1 MPLGG
6 SEKKFLVPPGPAM
19 VTDPSQLQAAPGCPR
34 CEAGGCVGTRWS
46 PKCPTLESVA
56 YMASEEGVDHQ
67 EAHFRPALLLR
78 GIPADLDPASEG
90 RAVLTAKAC
99 AGFLLNASLKF
110 RVWSRKGC
118 PEAGTSLVPP
128 DPHYFGGPGQFCR
141 YAFTQKPAPA
151 FAVSTALPSEAG
163 SRSAGMPRSNSAGR
177 KWGTQCA
184 S

>member
-1 MPLGG
+1 
-6 SEKKFLVPPGPAM
+6 M

-90 RAVLTAKAC
+90 RAVLTAKAG
-99 AGFLLNASLKF
+99 AGFLLNAY
-110 RVWSRKGC
+110 R
-118 PEAGTSLVPP
+118 
-128 DPHYFGGPGQFCR
+128 Q
-141 YAFTQKPAPA
+141 
-151 FAVSTALPSEAG
+151 
-163 SRSAGMPRSNSAGR
+163 N
-177 KWGTQCA
+177 
-184 S
+184 

>member
-1 MPLGG
+1 
-6 SEKKFLVPPGPAM
+6 M

-99 AGFLLNASLKF
+99 AGFWVNVGLK
-110 RVWSRKGC
+110 G
-118 PEAGTSLVPP
+118 
-128 DPHYFGGPGQFCR
+128 
-141 YAFTQKPAPA
+141 
-151 FAVSTALPSEAG
+151 
-163 SRSAGMPRSNSAGR
+163 
-177 KWGTQCA
+177 
-184 S
+184 

>member
-1 MPLGG
+1 MCVLRIHVRHAILAVIPIWVKKCNNAISPVLSAPRAIVAAPRRLPAIPGRKY
-6 SEKKFLVPPGPAM
+6 SAAWWARKKFLVPPGPAM

-90 RAVLTAKAC
+90 RAV
-99 AGFLLNASLKF
+99 
-110 RVWSRKGC
+110 
-118 PEAGTSLVPP
+118 
-128 DPHYFGGPGQFCR
+128 
-141 YAFTQKPAPA
+141 
-151 FAVSTALPSEAG
+151 VSFEF
-163 SRSAGMPRSNSAGR
+163 
-177 KWGTQCA
+177 
-184 S
+184 

>member
-110 RVWSRKGC
+110 RAWSRKGC
-118 PEAGTSLVPP
+118 PEAGSVTLPS
-128 DPHYFGGPGQFCR
+128 DPHYFGDLGQFCR
-141 YAFTQKPAPA
+141 YAFNKKNGASFCRQYSSP
-151 FAVSTALPSEAG
+151 L
-163 SRSAGMPRSNSAGR
+163 RSGVEVGGDA
-177 KWGTQCA
+177 TEQ
-184 S
+184 

>member
-1 MPLGG
+1 
-6 SEKKFLVPPGPAM
+6 M

-67 EAHFRPALLLR
+67 EAHFRPALFLR

-99 AGFLLNASLKF
+99 AVFLLNASFKF
-110 RVWSRKGC
+110 CVWSRKGC
-118 PEAGTSLVPP
+118 PEAGNVTFPP
-128 DPHYFGGPGQFCR
+128 DPHYFAGPSQFCR
-141 YAFTQKPAPA
+141 YKFTQKTAPA
-151 FAVSTALPSEAG
+151 FARSTALPSKAG

-177 KWGTQCA
+177 KCA

>member
-90 RAVLTAKAC
+90 RAVLTAKAG
-99 AGFLLNASLKF
+99 AGFWVNAYMY
-110 RVWSRKGC
+110 R
-118 PEAGTSLVPP
+118 
-128 DPHYFGGPGQFCR
+128 Q
-141 YAFTQKPAPA
+141 
-151 FAVSTALPSEAG
+151 
-163 SRSAGMPRSNSAGR
+163 N
-177 KWGTQCA
+177 
-184 S
+184 

>member
-1 MPLGG
+1 
-6 SEKKFLVPPGPAM
+6 M

-90 RAVLTAKAC
+90 RAVLTAKAG
-99 AGFLLNASLKF
+99 AGFWVNASLNF

-118 PEAGTSLVPP
+118 PEAGSVTLPS
-128 DPHYFGGPGQFCR
+128 DPHYFGGLGQFCR
-141 YAFTQKPAPA
+141 YCRLLL
-151 FAVSTALPSEAG
+151 AVQWAG
-163 SRSAGMPRSNSAGR
+163 SCIWSPGVMYV
-177 KWGTQCA
+177 
-184 S
+184 

>member
-1 MPLGG
+1 MSLEDRKILLDLENNPVIRRWNSSASG
-6 SEKKFLVPPGPAM
+6 EYRRFLAPPGPLSAAPRPPATPGRIQCRLVGPKQNSWCRPAGPAM
-19 VTDPSQLQAAPGCPR
+19 RTDPSQLQAAPGCPR

-99 AGFLLNASLKF
+99 AGFWVNAY
-110 RVWSRKGC
+110 R
-118 PEAGTSLVPP
+118 
-128 DPHYFGGPGQFCR
+128 Q
-141 YAFTQKPAPA
+141 
-151 FAVSTALPSEAG
+151 
-163 SRSAGMPRSNSAGR
+163 N
-177 KWGTQCA
+177 
-184 S
+184 